1 MARQSLVHSH
11 KTERKVLEA
20 GRWAGG
26 WGALFLEYY
35 AVDSAFCV
43 TTAFICFLADFTV
56 TSKRMS
62 EKDKEEMT
70 KICR

>member
-1 MARQSLVHSH
+1 M
-11 KTERKVLEA
+11 
-20 GRWAGG
+20 GRGG
-26 WGALFLEYY
+26 GGHFFLEYY

-43 TTAFICFLADFTV
+43 TTAFVFFLADFTV

-62 EKDKEEMT
+62 EEDEEEMT